1 MSLTRVTVSPPRSRP
16 TWMARARRFAPRV
29 GVGVVVYGGG
39 LVMLVPFLW
48 MLSTSLKSQGSV
60 FLYPPRLFPSLVR
73 WDNYPAAL
81 TSLPFWRFY
90 LNSSFVTVL
99 ATAGQLVS
107 ASLAGYAFAR
117 LKARARDFLFLMLI
131 STMLLPEQV
140 LIIPQFIV
148 YRTFGFVDT
157 WVPLI
162 LPSWLGIYAF
172 YIFLCRQFF
181 LTLPLDM
188 DDAAKVDGA
197 SHFTIYRRIIL
208 PLSKPVLA
216 SVAVFSFLFRW
227 NDFFNPVIYLTTT
240 DRFTMPL
247 GLSLFQDYDGT
258 QWPWLMAASVVA
270 LLPCLIVFFAAQR
283 LFVRGI
289 ATTGLKG

>member
-1 MSLTRVTVSPPRSRP
+1 MTTETTTVTVASAHPLTISIIRRRVSRIIV
-16 TWMARARRFAPRV
+16 ALL
-29 GVGVVVYGGG
+29 VYIGG

-48 MLSTSLKSQGSV
+48 MLGTSLKSEGNV
-60 FLYPPRLFPSLVR
+60 FLYPPQLLPWPIHFE
-73 WDNYPAAL
+73 NYPAAL

-90 LNSSFVTVL
+90 VNSGIVTISGTV
-99 ATAGQLVS
+99 GQLLS
-107 ASLAGYAFAR
+107 ASLVGYGFAR
-117 LKARARDFLFLMLI
+117 LRARGRNLLFLLLI

-140 LIIPQFIV
+140 LIIPQFII
-148 YRTFGFVDT
+148 YRTFGLVNT

-162 LPSWLGIYAF
+162 APSWLGVYAF
-172 YIFLCRQFF
+172 YVFLCRQFF
-181 LTLPLDM
+181 LTLPSDM

-197 SHFTIYRRIIL
+197 SYFTIYREIIL

-216 SVAVFSFLFRW
+216 SVGVFSFLFRW